1 MIAVIAS
8 TPYQSL
14 TLPARET
21 KLHTS
26 MKPAV
31 VGIG

>member
-1 MIAVIAS
+1 MAP
-8 TPYQSL
+8 TPYIFL
-14 TLPARET
+14 TLRARET